1 MSDELENK
9 INGFDFTDRIDQLE
23 LSYHKI
29 IAAKNFFSDFPSEI
43 RHAIS
48 NISDRDGVFQD
59 VRDSVKKAE
68 NTLLID
74 AYTIAEQMLKNTKYQ
89 FLGYDDTEKSD
100 LQLFLN
106 HKIGP
111 EKFSP
116 NPKIDEVNKF
126 LRRYNSAGLFLNKI
140 PVYDAMIKARHRYAH
155 SGTYQF
161 SIEDVPRIIEVLR
174 YLEFEYRMFL
184 SKGPW
189 FQLFVEIKKHVGTD
203 GTIQQRQTRYE
214 KVLPHLV
221 SLSQESAFILS
232 DEDTLAIKFGLNVIS
247 EIRLSSE
254 ISSYENGMRS
264 ARSIVKNEYS

>member
-1 MSDELENK
+1 MSDELEKK

-89 FLGYDDTEKSD
+89 LLGYDDTEKSD

-106 HKIGP
+106 HKIDP
-111 EKFSP
+111 
-116 NPKIDEVNKF
+116 
-126 LRRYNSAGLFLNKI
+126 
-140 PVYDAMIKARHRYAH
+140 
-155 SGTYQF
+155 
-161 SIEDVPRIIEVLR
+161 
-174 YLEFEYRMFL
+174 
-184 SKGPW
+184 
-189 FQLFVEIKKHVGTD
+189 
-203 GTIQQRQTRYE
+203 
-214 KVLPHLV
+214 
-221 SLSQESAFILS
+221 
-232 DEDTLAIKFGLNVIS
+232 
-247 EIRLSSE
+247 
-254 ISSYENGMRS
+254 
-264 ARSIVKNEYS
+264 